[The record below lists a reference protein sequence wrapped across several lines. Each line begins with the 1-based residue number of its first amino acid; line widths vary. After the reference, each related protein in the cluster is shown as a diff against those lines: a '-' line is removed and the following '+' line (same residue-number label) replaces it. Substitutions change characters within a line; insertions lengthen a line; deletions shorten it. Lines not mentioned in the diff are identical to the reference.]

1 MSRPKS
7 EPPRL
12 PFVSLSTED
21 SEGKLMNYYNFHI
34 GDYISHTIH
43 LSAEED
49 LAYRRLLDMY
59 YDTESPIP
67 NNIPLVSRKLRIS
80 AEVVKTVLDEFFELT
95 DEGFKNFR
103 ASNEIAEY
111 HKFIE
116 KQKTNGSKGGRPKKS
131 HRKPTANP
139 TQTQNNPNQEPTTNN
154 QEPIIKE
161 RTRGSRLSADFVLPK
176 EWEDWA
182 KQERPDLNL
191 QSVGEQ
197 FRDYWSAKA
206 GSGSTKLDWQA
217 TWRNWIRNQKQVFKQ
232 ADLIR
237 TTVPS
242 SSERDPALIKLDED
256 YKNAKPNPEI
266 LAKIKE
272 AFKGKVA

>member
-1 MSRPKS
+1 
-7 EPPRL
+7 
-12 PFVSLSTED
+12 
-21 SEGKLMNYYNFHI
+21 MNYYNFHI

-43 LSAEED
+43 LSLEED

-59 YDTESPIP
+59 YDTELPIP

-95 DEGFKNFR
+95 EEGFKNFR
-103 ASNEIAEY
+103 AESEIAEY
-111 HKFIE
+111 QRFIE
-116 KQKTNGSKGGRPKKS
+116 KQKANGSKGGRPKKS

-139 TQTQNNPNQEPTTNN
+139 TQSQKKPNQEPITNN
-154 QEPIIKE
+154 QEPYKE
-161 RTRGSRLSADFVLPK
+161 RTRGSRLSADFVLPT
-176 EWEDWA
+176 EWADWA
-182 KQERPDLNL
+182 KQERPDLDL
-191 QSVGEQ
+191 RSVGEQ

-217 TWRNWIRNQKQVFKQ
+217 TWRNWVRNQKQVFKQ
-232 ADLIR
+232 ADIAR

-242 SSERDPALIKLDED
+242 SSLRDPALAKLDED
-256 YKNAKPNPEI
+256 MKNAKPNPEI

-272 AFKGKVA
+272 ALRSKVA

>member
-1 MSRPKS
+1 
-7 EPPRL
+7 
-12 PFVSLSTED
+12 
-21 SEGKLMNYYNFHI
+21 MNYYNFHI

-43 LSAEED
+43 LSLEED

-59 YDTESPIP
+59 YDTELPIP

-103 ASNEIAEY
+103 ADNEIAEY
-111 HKFIE
+111 HRFIE
-116 KQKTNGSKGGRPKKS
+116 KQKANGSKGGRPKKS
-131 HRKPTANP
+131 QRKPTANP
-139 TQTQNNPNQEPTTNN
+139 TQSQKKPNQEPITIN
-154 QEPIIKE
+154 QEPIKE
-161 RTRGSRLSADFVLPK
+161 RTRGSRLSADWVLPK
-176 EWEDWA
+176 EWADWA
-182 KQERPDLNL
+182 KQERPDLDL
-191 QSVGEQ
+191 RSVGEQ

-217 TWRNWIRNQKQVFKQ
+217 TWRNWVRNQKQVFKQ
-232 ADLIR
+232 ADIIR

-242 SSERDPALIKLDED
+242 SSQRDPALAKLDED

-272 AFKGKVA
+272 ALRGKVA

>member
-1 MSRPKS
+1 
-7 EPPRL
+7 
-12 PFVSLSTED
+12 
-21 SEGKLMNYYNFHI
+21 MNYYNFHI

-43 LSAEED
+43 LSLEED

-59 YDTESPIP
+59 YDTELPIP

-103 ASNEIAEY
+103 ADNEIAEY
-111 HKFIE
+111 QRFIE
-116 KQKTNGSKGGRPKKS
+116 KQKANGSKGGRPKKS

-139 TQTQNNPNQEPTTNN
+139 TQSQKKPNQEPITIN
-154 QEPIIKE
+154 QEPIKE
-161 RTRGSRLSADFVLPK
+161 RTRGSRLSADWVLPK
-176 EWEDWA
+176 EWADWA

-217 TWRNWIRNQKQVFKQ
+217 TWRNWVRNQKQAFKQ
-232 ADLIR
+232 ADIIR

-242 SSERDPALIKLDED
+242 SSQRDPALAKLDED

-272 AFKGKVA
+272 ALRGKVA

>member
-1 MSRPKS
+1 
-7 EPPRL
+7 
-12 PFVSLSTED
+12 
-21 SEGKLMNYYNFHI
+21 MNYYNFHI

-43 LSAEED
+43 LSIEED

-59 YDTESPIP
+59 YDTELPIP

-103 ASNEIAEY
+103 AENEIAEY
-111 HKFIE
+111 QRFIE
-116 KQKTNGSKGGRPKKS
+116 KQKANGSKGGRPKKS

-139 TQTQNNPNQEPTTNN
+139 TQSQKKPNQEPITKN
-154 QEPIIKE
+154 QEPNKE
-161 RTRGSRLSADFVLPK
+161 RTRGSRLSADWVLPK
-176 EWEDWA
+176 EWADWA
-182 KQERPDLNL
+182 KQERPDLDL
-191 QSVGEQ
+191 RSVGEQ

-217 TWRNWIRNQKQVFKQ
+217 TWRNWVRNQKQVFKQ
-232 ADLIR
+232 ADIAR
-237 TTVPS
+237 TTVPAS
-242 SSERDPALIKLDED
+242 SLRDPALQKLDED
-256 YKNAKPNPEI
+256 MKNAKPNPEI

-272 AFKGKVA
+272 ALKGKVA

>member
-1 MSRPKS
+1 
-7 EPPRL
+7 
-12 PFVSLSTED
+12 
-21 SEGKLMNYYNFHI
+21 MNYYNFHI

-43 LSAEED
+43 LSLEED

-59 YDTESPIP
+59 YDTELPIP

-95 DEGFKNFR
+95 EEGFKNFR
-103 ASNEIAEY
+103 AESEIAEY
-111 HKFIE
+111 QRFIE
-116 KQKTNGSKGGRPKKS
+116 KQKANGSKGGRPKKS

-139 TQTQNNPNQEPTTNN
+139 TQSQKKPNQEPITNN
-154 QEPIIKE
+154 QEPYKE
-161 RTRGSRLSADFVLPK
+161 RTRGSRLSADFVLPT
-176 EWEDWA
+176 EWADWA
-182 KQERPDLNL
+182 KQERPDLDL
-191 QSVGEQ
+191 RSVGEQ

-217 TWRNWIRNQKQVFKQ
+217 TWRNWVRNQKQVFKQ
-232 ADLIR
+232 ADIAR

-242 SSERDPALIKLDED
+242 SSQRDPALAKLDED
-256 YKNAKPNPEI
+256 MKNAKPNPEI

-272 AFKGKVA
+272 ALRGKVA

>member
-1 MSRPKS
+1 
-7 EPPRL
+7 
-12 PFVSLSTED
+12 
-21 SEGKLMNYYNFHI
+21 MNYYNFHI

-43 LSAEED
+43 LSLEED

-59 YDTESPIP
+59 YDTELPIP

-95 DEGFKNFR
+95 EEGFKNFR
-103 ASNEIAEY
+103 AESEIAEY
-111 HKFIE
+111 QRFIE
-116 KQKTNGSKGGRPKKS
+116 KQKANGSKGGRPKKS

-139 TQTQNNPNQEPTTNN
+139 TQSQKKPNQEPITNN
-154 QEPIIKE
+154 QEPYKE
-161 RTRGSRLSADFVLPK
+161 RTRGSRLSADFVLPT
-176 EWEDWA
+176 EWADWA
-182 KQERPDLNL
+182 KQERPDLDL
-191 QSVGEQ
+191 RSVGEQ

-217 TWRNWIRNQKQVFKQ
+217 TWRNWVRNQKQVFKQ
-232 ADLIR
+232 ADIIR

-242 SSERDPALIKLDED
+242 SSQRDPALAKLDED
-256 YKNAKPNPEI
+256 AKLAKANPEI

-272 AFKGKVA
+272 ALRGKVA

>member
-1 MSRPKS
+1 
-7 EPPRL
+7 
-12 PFVSLSTED
+12 
-21 SEGKLMNYYNFHI
+21 MNYYNFHI

-43 LSAEED
+43 LSLEED

-59 YDTESPIP
+59 YDTELPIP

-95 DEGFKNFR
+95 EEGFKNFR

-139 TQTQNNPNQEPTTNN
+139 TQTQNNPNQEPITNN
-154 QEPIIKE
+154 HKPIKE
-161 RTRGSRLSADFVLPK
+161 TAIAVCPINVQEQVWSDFLALRKAKKAPMTVTALAGIKREADKANWDLNKAISECVSRGWIGFKA
-176 EWEDWA
+176 EWVEA
-182 KQERPDLNL
+182 KQTYA
-191 QSVGEQ
+191 Q
-197 FRDYWSAKA
+197 
-206 GSGSTKLDWQA
+206 QA
-217 TWRNWIRNQKQVFKQ
+217 QDI
-232 ADLIR
+232 AR

-242 SSERDPALIKLDED
+242 SSQRDPALIKLDED
-256 YKNAKPNPEI
+256 YKNSKPNPEI

-272 AFKGKVA
+272 AMRGKVA